1 MGAVPRK
8 LSTASEPSSRKAPNE
23 EEDEGDEEELD
34 RYGYMLPGSS
44 CSSPMG
50 RGNDLHQT
58 RDVRMSTFTLTTMLH
73 TEKERPVTCNN
84 VMNSI
89 LDL

>member
-1 MGAVPRK
+1 MATCYRARPAAV
-8 LSTASEPSSRKAPNE
+8 LWE
-23 EEDEGDEEELD
+23 EV
-34 RYGYMLPGSS
+34 MIS
-44 CSSPMG
+44 
-50 RGNDLHQT
+50 HQT
-58 RDVRMSTFTLTTMLH
+58 GDVRMSTFTLTTTLH